1 MERKRILEIGL
12 QMERSAREYYLAAI
26 EKVSDQGTKQMLRE
40 LAAQEDAHVQMFE
53 DALAGKEV
61 QFGKDL
67 PELGEDLKLGETLE
81 TPRVQDSSEPS
92 DILVVAIKA
101 EMRAIQFYRESA
113 KAFAGTNTEQMLL
126 ALVREEQVHKAR
138 LERLYDEEFLQQN

>member
-12 QMERSAREYYLAAI
+12 QMEKSAREYYLSAV
-26 EKVSDQGTKQMLRE
+26 EKVSDQGSKQMLRE
-40 LAAQEDAHVQMFE
+40 LAAEEDVHVQMFE

-67 PELGEDLKLGETLE
+67 PDLGEDLKLGEILE
-81 TPRVQDSSEPS
+81 TPRVKDSTEPS

-101 EMRAIQFYRESA
+101 EMRAIHFYTESA

-126 ALVREEQVHKAR
+126 ALVQEERVHKAR